1 MSPENLSI
9 ICSGTFLL
17 TGLMTGVWKFRQVRA
32 YADHQAHP
40 YVDIAHRAA
49 LMYSF
54 ACIVLAEFAK
64 RSPLSDFITL
74 LCVLAP
80 IVFFAVA
87 IAAYIYH
94 GLKQDTENQF
104 ANPKPLTINKMY
116 TLIITEIGEFRILF
130 PAVTWNTICIS
141 Q

>member
-17 TGLMTGVWKFRQVRA
+17 IGLMTGVWKFRQVQA
-32 YADHQAHP
+32 SPDHQAHP

-64 RSPLSDFITL
+64 RSPLSNLITL

-87 IAAYIYH
+87 IATYIYH
-94 GLKQDTENQF
+94 GLKRDTENQF
-104 ANPKPLTINKMY
+104 AEPGPLTIGSMY
-116 TLIITEIGEFRILF
+116 ALIVAEIGGFGILF
-130 PAVTWNTICIS
+130 VAVAWDLIS
-141 Q
+141 LS